1 MEKYTMQ
8 AGTQTIHLSEYWD
21 VIVKR
26 KELVL
31 GVLAVVVAATLVL
44 SLLMKPVYKATARLA
59 VERESTSSPIT
70 GQRTDYIDVQS
81 QLLTFNTHF
90 KLIKSRPVLESVL
103 QALSLEGE
111 ELEPV
116 VSNPLQIVI
125 NSLQESIMRIGNN
138 VKSFF
143 FTNSAGLTE
152 QERLEKEINELLE
165 QVAVSHV
172 RETRLVNVD
181 VADTDPQKAA
191 RIANLLAEKYIEF
204 DLGTRLESQ
213 NQNMEW
219 LTREVYEMKKRL
231 EDDERAFYDYKQ
243 QNRVFSL
250 EGKQRVIDQKISD
263 LNNKFVLTRSKRQEV
278 EAKLAEIER
287 QTKGRKSVGHIRSIL
302 DNKSIDDIYAN
313 LTSLELELSRLSKVF
328 KKKHPKIIQASTEV
342 AKVRAKFKNELNKEI
357 DNLKVRKAVLL
368 SQEQVMEQTIAEYEN
383 EALNTGSKE
392 LKYTILQR
400 NMDTSQQLYET
411 LVAKIKE
418 VGVVTGATV
427 SNIRV
432 VEHAFPPI
440 DPVKPNKIKNV
451 LLALVLGLFGGVG
464 LAFFLEYIDQS
475 IRTEEDIKK
484 LLDLPVLAVVPIA
497 DDTDR
502 GAYY

>member
-1 MEKYTMQ
+1 MQ
-8 AGTQTIHLSEYWD
+8 AGIQTIHLSEYWD

-26 KELVL
+26 KKLVL
-31 GVLAVVVAATLVL
+31 GFLAVVVLGTLAL
-44 SLLMKPVYKATARLA
+44 SFLMKPVYKATTRMA

-70 GQRTDYIDVQS
+70 GQGADYIDVQS

-90 KLIKSRPVLESVL
+90 RLIKSRPVLESVL
-103 QALSLEGE
+103 HSLSLEGE
-111 ELEPV
+111 EPEPV
-116 VSNPLQIVI
+116 ISNPLQIVI
-125 NSLQESIMRIGNN
+125 NSLLDSIRRIGDN
-138 VKSFF
+138 VKSIF
-143 FTNSAGLTE
+143 FTDTSELTE
-152 QERLEKEINELLE
+152 QELLERDIDELLE
-165 QVAVSHV
+165 QVNVSHI
-172 RETRLVNVD
+172 RDTRLVNIDVD
-181 VADTDPQKAA
+181 DTDPQKAA
-191 RIANLLAEKYIEF
+191 KIANLLAEKYIEF
-204 DLGTRLESQ
+204 DLATRLASQ

-219 LTREVYEMKKRL
+219 LTKEVYEMKKRL
-231 EDDERAFYDYKQ
+231 EDDEKAFYDYKQ
-243 QNRVFSL
+243 QNKVFSL
-250 EGKQRVIDQKISD
+250 EGKQKVIDQKISD

-278 EAKLAEIER
+278 EAKLAEIKR
-287 QTKGRKSVGHIRSIL
+287 QTKDRKSVEHIRSIL
-302 DNKSIDDIYAN
+302 DNKSIDDIYTN

-328 KKKHPKIIQASTEV
+328 KKKHPKIIQASSEV

-418 VGVVTGATV
+418 VGVVIGATV
-427 SNIRV
+427 SDIRV

-451 LLALVLGLFGGVG
+451 LLALVLGIFGGVG
-464 LAFFLEYIDQS
+464 LAFFLEYIDQT
-475 IRTEEDIKK
+475 IRTEEDVKK
-484 LLDLPVLAVVPIA
+484 LLDLPVLTVVPIA
-497 DDTDR
+497 DDADR